1 MRKLNKA
8 LRVAAVIA
16 AVGAGGLVVTET
28 PAFAAGCS
36 GAYTDS
42 GRGYR
47 GGPCTGYPSTFH
59 LHAQTTC
66 KPMGS
71 GSSYVLNGPRAVIG
85 GTSKALCQSGYYASG
100 GKTIVENN

>member
-1 MRKLNKA
+1 MRKLTKA
-8 LRVAAVIA
+8 LRVAAVIV
-16 AVGAGGLVVTET
+16 AVGATGVVVTES
-28 PAFAAGCS
+28 PAFASGCS

-59 LHAQTTC
+59 LHAKATC

-71 GSSYVLNGPRAVIG
+71 GSSYGVTGPRAVIG
-85 GTSKALCQSGYYASG
+85 GTSKVLCQSGYYASG
-100 GKTIVENN
+100 GTTVVENN